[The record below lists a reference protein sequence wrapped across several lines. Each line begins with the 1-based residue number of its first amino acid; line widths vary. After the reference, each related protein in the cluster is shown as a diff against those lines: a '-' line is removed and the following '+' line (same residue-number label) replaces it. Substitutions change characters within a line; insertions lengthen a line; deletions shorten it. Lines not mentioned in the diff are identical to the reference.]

1 MDPRLH
7 GDDGLAL
14 NSTRHSPFADSFT
27 RSFAG
32 MTPRNAAGIAAVTFS
47 ASPPPMRACY
57 DAAMLFRAKHRW
69 LIILRHIA
77 GTDA

>member
-1 MDPRLH
+1 
-7 GDDGLAL
+7 
-14 NSTRHSPFADSFT
+14 
-27 RSFAG
+27 
-32 MTPRNAAGIAAVTFS
+32 
-47 ASPPPMRACY
+47 MRACY

>member
-1 MDPRLH
+1 MGRARQATSPAKLRYIFRL
-7 GDDGLAL
+7 A
-14 NSTRHSPFADSFT
+14 
-27 RSFAG
+27 
-32 MTPRNAAGIAAVTFS
+32 TPT
-47 ASPPPMRACY
+47 RACY